1 MNGPPALAAST
12 PTIQQHTGNEEVT
25 ESISKRVPEAEPWSG
40 HLDVQV
46 VNQSSTAGVTDQ
58 GNSVSYY
65 EGSPQNPT
73 AGENVGA
80 YDLGNFS
87 EAAESD
93 PSGLLEWRNGVD
105 RRVNPVLIE
114 KVRNVA
120 RKFGKT
126 LTVTS
131 GYRSP
136 AYNKRVGG
144 ARKSQH
150 MQANAVDISGANFSN
165 EERLTL
171 IALASAEGITGIG
184 VYNDKSLHFDV
195 RANPA
200 GWGSGFS
207 YAGIPGYARSTMDRH
222 LAGGYA

>member
-1 MNGPPALAAST
+1 M
-12 PTIQQHTGNEEVT
+12 
-25 ESISKRVPEAEPWSG
+25 
-40 HLDVQV
+40 
-46 VNQSSTAGVTDQ
+46 
-58 GNSVSYY
+58 
-65 EGSPQNPT
+65 
-73 AGENVGA
+73 
-80 YDLGNFS
+80 GNFS
-87 EAAESD
+87 EAPEAD

-136 AYNKRVGG
+136 AYNSRVGG
-144 ARKSQH
+144 AKRSQH

-195 RANPA
+195 RAAPA
-200 GWGSGFS
+200 GWGSGFT
-207 YAGIPGYARSTMDRH
+207 YAGIPGYARATMDRH